1 MGPSGLRTRRLLVA
15 VGDASLAKVIRGN
28 LDRHLVA
35 NRDLDEELPH
45 LARDVGE
52 HLVPVVQLDLVHGGR
67 ENLRDG
73 SRNLNRLVIVFCHAE
88 KFIKNRSETQVS
100 SGAKKNAKKN
110 AVIPASEL
118 HIINRGHG

>member
-1 MGPSGLRTRRLLVA
+1 MA

-45 LARDVGE
+45 LTRNMGE

-73 SRNLNRLVIVFCHAE
+73 SRNLYRLVIVFCHAG
-88 KFIKNRSETQVS
+88 KFTKNRSETQGVKLKLKQNPENMAFSGDCVS
-100 SGAKKNAKKN
+100 MVRLTGIEPKT
-110 AVIPASEL
+110 PYFE
-118 HIINRGHG
+118 

>member
-1 MGPSGLRTRRLLVA
+1 MA
-15 VGDASLAKVIRGN
+15 VGDAPLAEVVRGN

-52 HLVPVVQLDLVHGGR
+52 HLVPVVQLDFVHGGR

-73 SRNLNRLVIVFCHAE
+73 PRNLYRLIIVFCH
-88 KFIKNRSETQVS
+88 
-100 SGAKKNAKKN
+100 G
-110 AVIPASEL
+110 
-118 HIINRGHG
+118 